1 MISLSRI
8 IESIKLKNA
17 ETKKERLLNEVS
29 FMRGDTE
36 YVIKFYLLKG
46 GKTILKEVWYQE
58 WENEFSPQ
66 KVGEETLDYREL
78 ISLNG

>member
-1 MISLSRI
+1 MISLLKI

-17 ETKKERLLNEVS
+17 ETKKKSLMDEVS

-36 YVIKFYLLKG
+36 YTIKYFTQKG

-58 WENEFSPQ
+58 WEGEFSPK
-66 KVGEETLDYREL
+66 KVGELTLDYQEL

>member
-17 ETKKERLLNEVS
+17 ETKKERLLDEVS

-36 YVIKFYLLKG
+36 YTIKYFIQKD

-58 WENEFSPQ
+58 WEDEFSPQ

-78 ISLNG
+78 IKLS

>member
-8 IESIKLKNA
+8 IESIKMKIE
-17 ETKKERLLNEVS
+17 ETKKERLLDEVS

-36 YVIKFYLLKG
+36 YTIKYFLQKG

-58 WENEFSPQ
+58 WEGEFSPQ
-66 KVGEETLDYREL
+66 KVGETMLDYREL
-78 ISLNG
+78 IKLS